1 MLLGYR
7 FFFTSFI
14 SPDFHNTSVLIYS
27 WEHGTSQKLK
37 SFPNI
42 LEPIRWQSRRAVTS
56 CQQVLRTACRSP
68 RVPIHVSPTVW
79 IFYLTPWHLS
89 FHAFIQWFIDSFTA
103 TADTRY
109 VPGNIPEEQIRGNG
123 HCPSVCRTWRNVE
136 QTREHLAVQRGGH
149 KCQRLR
155 GTRKNFIQTVR
166 AVQAW
171 NHCLCTGEA
180 DAREPWWVLGQPCWH
195 GEFQTIQS

>member
-1 MLLGYR
+1 MEHPR
-7 FFFTSFI
+7 
-14 SPDFHNTSVLIYS
+14 S
-27 WEHGTSQKLK
+27 WR
-37 SFPNI
+37 SFPTSWSPSDDRVI
-42 LEPIRWQSRRAVTS
+42 GLSLPVSKYSLLPAVLLCVPIR
-56 CQQVLRTACRSP
+56 
-68 RVPIHVSPTVW
+68 VSPTVW
-79 IFYLTPWHLS
+79 IFYLTPLHLS
-89 FHAFIQWFIDSFTA
+89 FHFFIRWFIDSFTA

-109 VPGNIPEEQIRGNG
+109 VPGNIPEEQIKGNG

-136 QTREHLAVQRGGH
+136 QTGEHLAVQRGGH

-155 GTRKNFIQTVR
+155 DTRESFIHTVR

-180 DAREPWWVLGQPCWH
+180 EAREPWWVLGQPCWH